1 LHAVLGDQLTPDV
14 ALAFEEATAAMA
26 EAASG
31 AVDDLLLLERLL
43 EVADDDLL
51 RVLGSH
57 IRRLLTE
64 VKAERARRDD
74 QGHSGRLLPSGEH
87 LLAVAASEAYELAG
101 PAAPIG
107 SLHVVLALFA
117 FGGCD
122 TEAVLERCGIDWR
135 PLRSISRR
143 LLGRAYDW

>member
-1 LHAVLGDQLTPDV
+1 MLADRLDPDV
-14 ALAFEEATAAMA
+14 AEAFEEASAAMS
-26 EAASG
+26 EAAAG

-57 IRRLLTE
+57 SRRLLAE
-64 VKAERARRDD
+64 VTAERSRRDE

-135 PLRSISRR
+135 PLRSIARR
-143 LLGRAYDW
+143 LLGRGYGW